1 MRKHDI
7 PSPLDALEKK
17 IKSARKA
24 QEQSALPHHG
34 GASHGMRA
42 GLDLVSGVAVGTAI
56 GFGLDTWLGTMP
68 LFLLICMMIGT
79 AAGVKLLME
88 TAKRASAEVDEE
100 ETTQE
105 SDRGR

>member
-1 MRKHDI
+1 MRDHDSL
-7 PSPLDALEKK
+7 PSLSALEEK

-24 QEQSALPHHG
+24 QQDPSSGRHN

-42 GLDLVSGVAVGTAI
+42 GLDLVSGVAVGTGI
-56 GFGLDTWLGTMP
+56 GYALDSWLGTMP

-88 TAKRASAEVDEE
+88 TARRASERAAEE
-100 ETTQE
+100 ETQE
-105 SDRGR
+105 ESNRGR